1 LNTLCG
7 RADNS
12 GPSPSIRC
20 GEEVRVTSDSPE
32 LGKGMFGYRKSA
44 VNQILAD
51 RDIMLRQAEGRV
63 RAAES
68 KVAELES
75 ELGALKDRNTRMDG
89 QLDRLRSQL
98 DALASRTDAGAFRA
112 VDEPAQPSEDPVKAL
127 EEPVSIP
134 GWEEPSPVADLPPE
148 PTSDAGFDFGDSEA
162 AFDGLDGDAT
172 GPDHGE
178 APTVGHEDLVSG
190 PSIFGDAE
198 SEDPFARPAEGGHES
213 STEDPA
219 GDDWLE
225 SSSNAEPHPGM
236 GDLVYGTTD
245 YSYEPQGA
253 EAPTPSEALS
263 FPYEP
268 DQFDDPIDELPPV
281 MTFEGSDMTGSFVN
295 PLEADSS
302 PAAWE
307 LPEDEAD
314 AGPSA
319 LAEAAAA
326 AAAAVAEAAA
336 ANAAA
341 AEAAAASPADEPAP
355 PAEAAAQG
363 SAEAASHASSV
374 SAEAMDLTNRFL
386 TDEIQGIL
394 AAAEESASRIVERAR
409 STTQRQVDQSNRLWD
424 EVQAEVSRFAAWREQ
439 VEPVIRSVQ
448 SKVES
453 VRSQIE
459 EVPERIRQAL
469 APMADS
475 ISGVDAD
482 LAELAAASS
491 PPLLLTPRGLD
502 AESDPVQE
510 WGPQDSTEDAGDPAE
525 ESAGDGDD
533 ASGHLAG

>member
-1 LNTLCG
+1 
-7 RADNS
+7 
-12 GPSPSIRC
+12 
-20 GEEVRVTSDSPE
+20 
-32 LGKGMFGYRKSA
+32 MFGYRKSA

-68 KVAELES
+68 KVAELVT
-75 ELGALKDRNTRMDG
+75 ELGALKDRNTRMDE
-89 QLDRLRSQL
+89 QLDRLRTQL
-98 DALASRTDAGAFRA
+98 DALATRTDAGAIQTF
-112 VDEPAQPSEDPVKAL
+112 DEPDQPTADPVKVP

-134 GWEEPSPVADLPPE
+134 SWQEASPVADLPPE
-148 PTSDAGFDFGDSEA
+148 PTSEAGFDFGDSEA
-162 AFDGLDGDAT
+162 AFEGLDGDAA

-178 APTVGHEDLVSG
+178 VGAIGHEDLVSG

-198 SEDPFARPAEGGHES
+198 PEDPFARPAEGGLES
-213 STEDPA
+213 STEEPA
-219 GDDWLE
+219 DHDWLE
-225 SSSNAEPHPGM
+225 SSSEAERPPDM
-236 GDLVYGTTD
+236 GDLVYATTD
-245 YSYEPQGA
+245 YSYEPQGT
-253 EAPTPSEALS
+253 EAPTASDALS

-268 DQFDDPIDELPPV
+268 DQFHDPIDELPPM
-281 MTFEGSDMTGSFVN
+281 MTFEGSDMTGSFEQ
-295 PLEADSS
+295 PGDADSS

-307 LPEDEAD
+307 LPEDEEAS
-314 AGPSA
+314 GTSA

-326 AAAAVAEAAA
+326 AAAAVAAAAA
-336 ANAAA
+336 AN
-341 AEAAAASPADEPAP
+341 EAAAVAAAIASPTDEPAP
-355 PAEAAAQG
+355 AAGASDHGSVEAD
-363 SAEAASHASSV
+363 SHTSSV
-374 SAEAMDLTNRFL
+374 SAEAMELTNRFL

-409 STTQRQVDQSNRLWD
+409 STTQRQVDQSNRLWN

-453 VRSQIE
+453 VRTQIE

-475 ISGVDAD
+475 ISSVDAD
-482 LAELAAASS
+482 LAELASASS

-502 AESDPVQE
+502 AESDPVEE
-510 WGPQDSTEDAGDPAE
+510 WVQDSAQDASDPAD
-525 ESAGDGDD
+525 ESAGHGDD

>member
-1 LNTLCG
+1 
-7 RADNS
+7 
-12 GPSPSIRC
+12 
-20 GEEVRVTSDSPE
+20 VTSDSPE

-75 ELGALKDRNTRMDG
+75 ELGALKDRNTRMDE
-89 QLDRLRSQL
+89 QLDRLRTQL
-98 DALASRTDAGAFRA
+98 DALASRSDAGALHSLEEPP
-112 VDEPAQPSEDPVKAL
+112 EPAEPSGDPVQAL

-134 GWEEPSPVADLPPE
+134 SWQETSPVADLPPE
-148 PTSDAGFDFGDSEA
+148 PTSEATFDFGDSEA
-162 AFDGLDGDAT
+162 AFEGLDGTA
-172 GPDHGE
+172 GEPDLGDVAE
-178 APTVGHEDLVSG
+178 VGHSDLVSG
-190 PSIFGDAE
+190 PSIFDE
-198 SEDPFARPAEGGHES
+198 PDEPEPENPFAQAAKAGFESATEEPADH
-213 STEDPA
+213 
-219 GDDWLE
+219 DWLK
-225 SSSNAEPHPGM
+225 SSSKAERQPDM
-236 GDLVYGTTD
+236 GDLVYGTD
-245 YSYEPQGA
+245 YSYEPQGT
-253 EAPTPSEALS
+253 EAPTASDALS

-268 DQFDDPIDELPPV
+268 EHFDDPIEELPPV
-281 MTFEGSDMTGSFVN
+281 MTFEGSDMTGSFEHAH
-295 PLEADSS
+295 EAESA

-307 LPEDEAD
+307 LPEEEEDS
-314 AGPSA
+314 GTSA

-326 AAAAVAEAAA
+326 AAAAVAAADEAAA

-341 AEAAAASPADEPAP
+341 AEAAAAATDAAA
-355 PAEAAAQG
+355 AEAAAITSPADDAAPAAETSAPG
-363 SAEAASHASSV
+363 SAQAAARASSV

-409 STTQRQVDQSNRLWD
+409 STTQRQVDQSNRLWN

-453 VRSQIE
+453 VRTQIE

-482 LAELAAASS
+482 LAELASASS

-502 AESDPVQE
+502 AESDQVEE
-510 WGPQDSTEDAGDPAE
+510 WGTQDSAGDADDPAE
-525 ESAGDGDD
+525 PTGEGDD

>member
-1 LNTLCG
+1 
-7 RADNS
+7 
-12 GPSPSIRC
+12 
-20 GEEVRVTSDSPE
+20 VTSDSPE

-75 ELGALKDRNTRMDG
+75 ELGALKDRNTRMDE
-89 QLDRLRSQL
+89 QLDRLRTQL
-98 DALASRTDAGAFRA
+98 DSLASRTNASA
-112 VDEPAQPSEDPVKAL
+112 VPTVEEPVQPPADPVKAL

-134 GWEEPSPVADLPPE
+134 SWQETTSVADLPPE
-148 PTSDAGFDFGDSEA
+148 SPSEAGFDFGDSEA
-162 AFDGLDGDAT
+162 AFGGLDDAAA

-178 APTVGHEDLVSG
+178 AAQVGHDDLVPG

-198 SEDPFARPAEGGHES
+198 PEDPFARPFEAGHES
-213 STEDPA
+213 STEGPA
-219 GDDWLE
+219 DHDWLE
-225 SSSNAEPHPGM
+225 SSSKPERQPDM

-245 YSYEPQGA
+245 YSYEPQGT
-253 EAPTPSEALS
+253 EAPAPPDALS
-263 FPYEP
+263 FPYEA
-268 DQFDDPIDELPPV
+268 DHFDDPIDELPPV
-281 MTFEGSDMTGSFVN
+281 MTFEGSDMTGSFEQ
-295 PLEADSS
+295 PHAADSA
-302 PAAWE
+302 PAVWE
-307 LPEDEAD
+307 LPEDEEAS
-314 AGPSA
+314 GTSA
-319 LAEAAAA
+319 LAEAAAE
-326 AAAAVAEAAA
+326 AAAAV
-336 ANAAA
+336 AAA
-341 AEAAAASPADEPAP
+341 AEAATAAAADAAATYAATADEPAP
-355 PAEAAAQG
+355 AVATSAPGSVEAAA
-363 SAEAASHASSV
+363 HASSV

-409 STTQRQVDQSNRLWD
+409 STTQRQVDQSNRLWN
-424 EVQAEVSRFAAWREQ
+424 EVQAEVSRFASWREQ

-453 VRSQIE
+453 VRTQIE

-475 ISGVDAD
+475 ISNVDAD
-482 LAELAAASS
+482 LAELASASS

-502 AESDPVQE
+502 AESDPVEE
-510 WGPQDSTEDAGDPAE
+510 WRAQDSVEDASHPADE
-525 ESAGDGDD
+525 QVGEGND